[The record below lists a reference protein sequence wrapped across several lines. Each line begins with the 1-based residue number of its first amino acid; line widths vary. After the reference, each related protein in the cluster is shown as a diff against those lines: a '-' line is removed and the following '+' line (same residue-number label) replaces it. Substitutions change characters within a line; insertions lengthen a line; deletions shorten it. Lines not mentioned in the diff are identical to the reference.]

1 MHFLLIWLST
11 SIATLAATAIVPG
24 IEAIGG
30 DYMGPIMCAL
40 VLALVNAS
48 IKPIMKVLSLPIT
61 IITLGIFSLVINA
74 LMLELASWLS
84 IGLFD
89 AGIEVASFGSAFFG
103 AIIISIVYS
112 VVSKA
117 LGVDDDED

>member
-1 MHFLLIWLST
+1 MHFLKSWFVCALA
-11 SIATLAATAIVPG
+11 IALAIYLVPG
-24 IEAIGG
+24 IVPLGDTVKSAIFA
-30 DYMGPIMCAL
+30 AL
-40 VLALVNAS
+40 ALALVNAT

>member
-61 IITLGIFSLVINA
+61 IITLGIFSLVLNA